1 MINEFF
7 NKKVLI
13 LTDLLL
19 ITYY

>member
-7 NKKVLI
+7 VKKVLI